1 MIKKFFFIITL
12 FLFTNAVNAE
22 VVNKVQINGNERV
35 SNETIKIYGNIE
47 INKDYSEGDLNK
59 ILNNLFSTNFFEDV
73 KIRIS
78 NGILIIDL
86 VEFPVIRNLLIV
98 GEERKK
104 YEKEIRKLIVLKEKN
119 SFIETDLS
127 KSVDI
132 IKNLYSSLGFN
143 FTEVNF

>member
-86 VEFPVIRNLLIV
+86 VEFPVIRNCQENAIL
-98 GEERKK
+98 
-104 YEKEIRKLIVLKEKN
+104 
-119 SFIETDLS
+119 
-127 KSVDI
+127 
-132 IKNLYSSLGFN
+132 
-143 FTEVNF
+143 

>member
-1 MIKKFFFIITL
+1 MEILK
-12 FLFTNAVNAE
+12 
-22 VVNKVQINGNERV
+22 
-35 SNETIKIYGNIE
+35 

-98 GEERKK
+98 GEE
-104 YEKEIRKLIVLKEKN
+104 EKN
-119 SFIETDLS
+119 MKK
-127 KSVDI
+127 KSV
-132 IKNLYSSLGFN
+132 N
-143 FTEVNF
+143 